1 MKEQTEIR
9 DQKGRFAPGASGN
22 PIGGNKRLTTEQRI
36 DRTLSTHGADMLER
50 AFVEAKTDS
59 AVLAGLLNFLAVSQ
73 CTANLNNV
81 ALLQAGA
88 GIPH

>member
-22 PIGGNKRLTTEQRI
+22 PIGGNKRLTAEQRI

-50 AFVEAKTDS
+50 AFIEAKTDS
-59 AVLAGLLNFLAVSQ
+59 SVLAGLLNFLAASQ
-73 CTANLNNV
+73 GTANLNTA
-81 ALLQAGA
+81 ALLQSGS
-88 GIPH
+88 GIHH